1 MVTIGIKECKA
12 KLSEILR
19 NLGDHDEVIITH
31 RGQPCGKIVSILPSR
46 EEKPSLETLRGT
58 LTELPDANYQD
69 FLEIKTVWE
78 TALPNSE
85 ETALNRNE

>member
-1 MVTIGIKECKA
+1 MVTFGIKECKA

-19 NLGDHDEVIITH
+19 NLGDQDEVIITH
-31 RGQPCGKIVSILPSR
+31 RGQPCGKIVSIPPSS

-58 LTELPDANYQD
+58 LTELPDATYQD

-78 TALPNSE
+78 TAVPNTKEIAS
-85 ETALNRNE
+85 NRNE